1 MIEWKAFLPTRP
13 LAACRREGGA
23 RGGFLL
29 LVSTAACV
37 LLLAGCG
44 FHPVGST
51 GTLPPAMKVTYVRSG
66 EPYGHL
72 ENLLRRAI
80 VARGLKVT
88 QNRDEASAELD
99 ILDTQLKRRVLAVN
113 SRGQPL
119 EYDLHYTVRFELV
132 DASGKTLLRPRS
144 IDLDRHLAYNV
155 NIELGSTRR
164 QQQLERDMQREA
176 TRLIMMR
183 LEAVRGQAGAK

>member
-1 MIEWKAFLPTRP
+1 MIVHGVLRSGRSRNLLWFV
-13 LAACRREGGA
+13 CGGVGA
-23 RGGFLL
+23 
-29 LVSTAACV
+29 
-37 LLLAGCG
+37 LLLAACG

-51 GTLPPAMKVTYVRSG
+51 GTLPRAMRVTYVQSG

-88 QNRDEASAELD
+88 EDRHEASAELD

-119 EYDLHYTVRFELV
+119 EYDLHYTVRFALV
-132 DASGKTLLRPRS
+132 EASGKTLLRPHS

-164 QQQLERDMQREA
+164 RQQLEQDMQREA

-183 LEAVRGQAGAK
+183 LEAVQGEAGVK